1 MTDNTSDPATPQ
13 NQQDGS
19 ATAQTDDSQ
28 SEFAA
33 LQQELEAN
41 KEQLEKLTIISQRAL
56 ADLQNYKRRTED
68 EKAGFITFA
77 NAELLAAI
85 LPSVDNIHRALAH
98 DPKDAEW
105 VKGTEQILTQLID
118 TLTRLGLKPIETA
131 GAPFDP
137 NLHEALLTG
146 PGPKDQIIAELEKG
160 YTFNDKTIKRSRV
173 SVGNGEAEAPAA
185 AQ

>member
-1 MTDNTSDPATPQ
+1 MTDQTDPT
-13 NQQDGS
+13 NSGDS
-19 ATAQTDDSQ
+19 STTAQSDDSQ
-28 SEFAA
+28 TDFTA
-33 LQQELEAN
+33 LQQELKAN

-56 ADLQNYKRRTED
+56 ADLQNYKRRTEE

-85 LPSVDNIHRALAH
+85 LPSIDNIHRALAH

-105 VKGTEQILTQLID
+105 VKGTEQILAQLID

-131 GAPFDP
+131 GQKFDP

-173 SVGNGEAEAPAA
+173 SVGNGESNL
-185 AQ
+185 